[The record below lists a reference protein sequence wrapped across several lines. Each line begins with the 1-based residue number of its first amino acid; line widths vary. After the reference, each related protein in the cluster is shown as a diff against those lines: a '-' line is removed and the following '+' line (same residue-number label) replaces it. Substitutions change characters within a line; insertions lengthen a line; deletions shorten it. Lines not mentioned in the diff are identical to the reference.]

1 LQTSRLP
8 KKVACVG
15 TGIIGSSWALL
26 FAMKG
31 LKVVT
36 YDADEASLRRST
48 GNIKGMLSSLTRNGV
63 LTSDSAAPI
72 LSRISPAKDLGGI
85 SASEYVQESVTENLA
100 VKVETLRHIEKEVSE
115 TATIVSSTSGLSIS
129 AMQEGLR
136 HPERTLIIHPFNP
149 PHLIPLVE
157 IVPSEKTNE
166 KTISLARRFM
176 KWLGKEP
183 ILVKKQLPGF
193 AANRIQAVIFREVL
207 NLLNDDVV
215 DIEDLEKVFTA
226 GLGLRL
232 ATMGQFTTYSLAAGE
247 GGLKTY
253 FERYGPHSSSIL
265 GSMETWVEPPQ
276 SAKDK
281 AVAGEKNLEA
291 LRMSYE
297 ETIRWRDARLIKVIR
312 DLGYLG

>member
-1 LQTSRLP
+1 MQSSRLP

-31 LKVVT
+31 LKVIT
-36 YDADEASLRRST
+36 YDADEASLKRST
-48 GNIKGMLSSLTRNGV
+48 GNIKKMLSSLIRNGV

-72 LSRISPAKDLGGI
+72 LSRISQAEDLGGI
-85 SASEYVQESVTENLA
+85 SAAEYVQESVTENLA
-100 VKVETLRHIEKEVSE
+100 VKAETLRDIEKKVSK
-115 TATIVSSTSGLSIS
+115 TALIVSSTSGLSIS
-129 AMQEGLR
+129 AMQKGLQ

-157 IVPSEKTNE
+157 IVPSEKTSE
-166 KTISLARRFM
+166 RTILLARRFM

-281 AVAGEKNLEA
+281 TIAGEKNLEA
-291 LRMSYE
+291 LRMGYE
-297 ETIRWRDARLIKVIR
+297 KTIRWRDARLIKVIR